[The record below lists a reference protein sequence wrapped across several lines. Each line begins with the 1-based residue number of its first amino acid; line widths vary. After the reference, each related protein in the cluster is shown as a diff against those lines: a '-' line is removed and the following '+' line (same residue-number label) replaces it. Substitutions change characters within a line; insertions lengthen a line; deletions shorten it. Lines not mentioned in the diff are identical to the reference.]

1 MDFGGGGRRRG
12 LSGEGFTLAEVLIT
26 LGVIGV
32 VAAMT
37 LPSLVNKY
45 QAKVLETG
53 LKKSYAN
60 LQNAYTLTKA
70 SLGVTN
76 LKETY
81 AVYDPV
87 NEVYPNANAFME
99 EFEVNMKVIKK
110 VKFYSFR
117 NYNGTKMM
125 TSNVGMDFPQA
136 LNILPD
142 GSSMGVWINSSLIHF
157 WVDTNGP
164 YKGPNR
170 YGFDIFEFR
179 VNDNTDKIKPLKPVK
194 KYTEEELENEKWPDI
209 SGYPCDKTSTQG
221 ANGMGC
227 SWYAI
232 NDINPDDETKS
243 YWDNLPK

>member
-1 MDFGGGGRRRG
+1 MQKIEIAWISGGGRRRS

-117 NYNGTKMM
+117 NYNGTK
-125 TSNVGMDFPQA
+125 
-136 LNILPD
+136 
-142 GSSMGVWINSSLIHF
+142 
-157 WVDTNGP
+157 
-164 YKGPNR
+164 
-170 YGFDIFEFR
+170 
-179 VNDNTDKIKPLKPVK
+179 
-194 KYTEEELENEKWPDI
+194 
-209 SGYPCDKTSTQG
+209 
-221 ANGMGC
+221 
-227 SWYAI
+227 
-232 NDINPDDETKS
+232 
-243 YWDNLPK
+243 